1 MKKFFYIS
9 LCISCIRA
17 WGAVCEM
24 PDSSFL
30 DLSDFTGTNA
40 FYEHGIY
47 GQNVNVAN
55 IELNV
60 PDTDSEMYM
69 LFLKDTSYSTYYPS
83 EYTSERIGVHQN
95 QTLSV
100 MAGYNASYP
109 DQNVSTGLAHKANF
123 TAVQAG
129 ENTIFSSADKIII
142 STYEKFFSNGI
153 EVISSSWKDS
163 GERGHLA
170 GAVLDSLAR
179 KNPSTIFVAAASNDG
194 DEGAG
199 YVNSPYKNM
208 NVISVAALD
217 DATYFKTVAPTSS
230 YGPNDFYNPISG
242 GIVKGVVSAVDIA
255 APGTVYTVKANETLG
270 NERGTSLAAP
280 IVSSAAT
287 LMVSYSKS
295 RGMDAESRDARLIK
309 SILLNSASKPE
320 SWDNGGGYVDSVSAN
335 GKVYNGVFSTSQ
347 SLDLHSGAGILNAKQ
362 ALAEYDNFGKTSFLG
377 EVAKSESAF
386 YYFDAAG
393 ENNVLNATLCWFVGS
408 SVDGVEYDGDG
419 NISSIDADASHFA
432 NLDLRLW
439 AAGTDG
445 EYELIAQSVSDY
457 NNVEHLFLNLDKSG
471 SYALEVYFADMAYGD
486 TESETF
492 ALAWNLAQVPE
503 PAQSAFAAS
512 ILAGAL
518 LAVSKLRGML
528 KNRGKSAN

>member
-1 MKKFFYIS
+1 MGEDGGDVVGYGVALRLPLLGHDVADID
-9 LCISCIRA
+9 LQ
-17 WGAVCEM
+17 GVGL
-24 PDSSFL
+24 PDRL
-30 DLSDFTGTNA
+30 HDA
-40 FYEHGIY
+40 IH
-47 GQNVNVAN
+47 QQ
-55 IELNV
+55 
-60 PDTDSEMYM
+60 
-69 LFLKDTSYSTYYPS
+69 
-83 EYTSERIGVHQN
+83 IGDD
-95 QTLSV
+95 
-100 MAGYNASYP
+100 AG
-109 DQNVSTGLAHKANF
+109 
-123 TAVQAG
+123 VQAAG
-129 ENTIFSSADKIII
+129 PQDDHIRVGDGGDRLRQGLGPGGDQT
-142 STYEKFFSNGI
+142 
-153 EVISSSWKDS
+153 
-163 GERGHLA
+163 HLA
-170 GAVLDSLAR
+170 DAAVLLLFAVKDLGLPHHRGAVLKFRLQLHVRRGHRQHPSGDGQDLAH
-179 KNPSTIFVAAASNDG
+179 AAHRR
-194 DEGAG
+194 
-199 YVNSPYKNM
+199 
-208 NVISVAALD
+208 
-217 DATYFKTVAPTSS
+217 
-230 YGPNDFYNPISG
+230 
-242 GIVKGVVSAVDIA
+242 VKGRGDA
-255 APGTVYTVKANETLG
+255 A
-270 NERGTSLAAP
+270 
-280 IVSSAAT
+280 
-287 LMVSYSKS
+287 YSKS

-419 NISSIDADASHFA
+419 NISSIDADASDFA

-457 NNVEHLFLNLDKSG
+457 NNVEHLFINLDKSG

-518 LAVSKLRGML
+518 LAVSKLCGML
-528 KNRGKSAN
+528 KSRGKSAN